1 MKEGLSR
8 FAILMGTVL
17 FVTIAMGYITA
28 GQSEDGKELFKS
40 KCAACH
46 AYQIALNQVGKKTGD
61 QWDATVKRMRG
72 MGVPGDISD
81 DDAKIIINYLKGL
94 GMVGVSATPLM
105 AKDIAAEAPRITKE
119 GLKPM
124 LGDPDL
130 IIIDVLVQDQW
141 EAVDQKIPGAVHE
154 NPEEVDSWADKY
166 PKDKSYVLYSAL
178 PGEVTSA
185 RVAMQLIDRGFQDVY
200 ALQGGL
206 RRWTKAKYPTEIKYV
221 VR

>member
-28 GQSEDGKELFKS
+28 GQSEDGKELLKS

-94 GMVGVSATPLM
+94 GMVGVSA
-105 AKDIAAEAPRITKE
+105 EAPRITKE
-119 GLKPM
+119 GLKSM

-141 EAVDQKIPGAVHE
+141 ESVDQKIPGAVHE

-166 PKDKSYVLYSAL
+166 PKDKSYVLY
-178 PGEVTSA
+178 
-185 RVAMQLIDRGFQDVY
+185 
-200 ALQGGL
+200 
-206 RRWTKAKYPTEIKYV
+206 
-221 VR
+221 